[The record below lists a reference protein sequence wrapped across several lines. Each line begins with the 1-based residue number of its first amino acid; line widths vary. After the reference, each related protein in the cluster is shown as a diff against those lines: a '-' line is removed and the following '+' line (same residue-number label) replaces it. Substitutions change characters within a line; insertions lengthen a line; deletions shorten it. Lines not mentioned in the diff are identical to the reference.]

1 MTPEQQELALA
12 LVVIP
17 GPRTR
22 TQPGRISG
30 PDRNRPAE
38 RVCPTQA
45 PDAILRHE
53 DHALRA
59 TAQRVLN
66 RRLANPPDPGRPRII
81 EPLG

>member
-12 LVVIP
+12 LVLIP
-17 GPRTR
+17 GRGRALNPDGFRARTGIA
-22 TQPGRISG
+22 QPSEC
-30 PDRNRPAE
+30 ALHKL
-38 RVCPTQA
+38 Q
-45 PDAILRHE
+45 DAILRHE